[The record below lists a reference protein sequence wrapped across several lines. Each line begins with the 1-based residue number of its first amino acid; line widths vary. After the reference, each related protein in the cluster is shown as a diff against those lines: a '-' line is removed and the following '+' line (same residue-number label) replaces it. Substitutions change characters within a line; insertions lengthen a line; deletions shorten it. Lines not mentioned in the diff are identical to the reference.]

1 MEKEKEEQPPPISF
15 SRIQEEVIRTRRI
28 YHKEDFSEEPSDSII
43 SRLLKEAR
51 KRLKQEEE
59 KKIKERFEKRPDEH
73 KLIYTKES
81 LMNDIIQT
89 LKNEK
94 KCEKSS
100 IEKHKKYVNSK
111 GNLKSSK
118 KKVLDELGVQIRNMG
133 KWDKSAKKEIEGNPS
148 FHKDY
153 EACLDAVLKAA
164 KSGFNDHPFVEGWI
178 ESLRVLGRRDIL
190 TKTRTSRSRI
200 LEKGIKRPMSPDE
213 IKLYIRVDDL
223 HEESSDYS
231 RYKIYEKVKEEGL
244 YKGSYVSFNK
254 WLSRNDIE
262 IEQKR
267 GRLKRPVS

>member
-1 MEKEKEEQPPPISF
+1 MEKEKEEQSPPISF

-51 KRLKQEEE
+51 KRLKQEKE
-59 KKIKERFEKRPDEH
+59 KEIKERFEKLPDEH

-81 LMNDIIQT
+81 LMNYIIQNP
-89 LKNEK
+89 KNEK
-94 KCEKSS
+94 KHE
-100 IEKHKKYVNSK
+100 KYVNSK

-164 KSGFNDHPFVEGWI
+164 KSGFNDHPFVKGWI

-200 LEKGIKRPMSPDE
+200 LEKGVLRPESLDE
-213 IKLYIRVDDL
+213 YDECDLYNRVRDL
-223 HEESSDYS
+223 EKNSDYS
-231 RYKIYEKVKEEGL
+231 RYTIYKIVKKEGL
-244 YKGSYVSFNK
+244 YKRSRVSFNK
-254 WLSRNDIE
+254 WLSRNGIA

-267 GRLKRPVS
+267 GPRKKG